1 MSEPSLHELERDV
14 EAARARLASDLAT
27 LRSPSTFSEFTEGL
41 KSEALDT
48 KDALVEKAKSS
59 VQSSVQGVVDELKA
73 KALANPA
80 AVLAIGAGLAWRLV
94 KHPPV
99 ATVLV
104 GAGLYSLLRTPQ
116 GAPESPYVTRA
127 TEMAGTLR
135 DRASEYGEQAGEL
148 AATARE
154 RAQQWSAAAQDA
166 AADIRERAASA
177 AQQVSQTVGSMRD
190 SIVGDDQARLPFEDR
205 REYAARMAGSTS
217 VLGESARA
225 TTAMNTRFDEPRG
238 TTDGAMEQ
246 ASRLWSE
253 AQRNASDTASGMAHA
268 ANRAMHDARD
278 AASGAARHASR
289 VTQDLAARAGATLND
304 ASSSVQRSLRDDD
317 TRNTLLLGAAG
328 LAVAAAIG
336 IAMQR
341 RSDDED

>member
-59 VQSSVQGVVDELKA
+59 VQSSVQGVIDELKA

-80 AVLAIGAGLAWRLV
+80 AVLAIGAGLAWRLI

-116 GAPESPYVTRA
+116 GSPESPYVTRA
-127 TEMAGTLR
+127 TEVAGTLR
-135 DRASEYGEQAGEL
+135 DRASEYGEQAGEF
-148 AATARE
+148 AAIARE

-166 AADIRERAASA
+166 AADIRERAVAA
-177 AQQVSQTVGSMRD
+177 AQQVSQAAGSARD
-190 SIVGDDQARLPFEDR
+190 SVMGNDQPRLPLDDR
-205 REYAARMAGSTS
+205 REYASRMAGGTS
-217 VLGESARA
+217 ALGESNHLA
-225 TTAMNTRFDEPRG
+225 AMAPGFGERPDR
-238 TTDGAMEQ
+238 TDGAMEQ
-246 ASRLWSE
+246 ASRLWNE
-253 AQRNASDTASGMAHA
+253 TQRSASDTASGMADA
-268 ANRAMHDARD
+268 ANRALHDARD

-289 VTQDLAARAGATLND
+289 VTQDLAARAGATLSD
-304 ASSSVQRSLRDDD
+304 TSSAVQRGLRDED

-328 LAVAAAIG
+328 FAVAAAIG

-341 RSDDED
+341 RGDDQD

>member
-1 MSEPSLHELERDV
+1 MTEPSLHELERDV

-41 KSEALDT
+41 KAEALDT

-59 VQSSVQGVVDELKA
+59 VQSSVQGVIDELKA

-80 AVLAIGAGLAWRLV
+80 AVLAIGAGLAWRLI

-135 DRASEYGEQAGEL
+135 DHASEYGEQAGEL
-148 AATARE
+148 AASARE

-166 AADIRERAASA
+166 AADIRERAVSA
-177 AQQVSQTVGSMRD
+177 AQQVSQAVDGARD
-190 SIVGDDQARLPFEDR
+190 TAAGMAQRGAARLEER
-205 REYAARMAGSTS
+205 REDAARMAGGAVQ
-217 VLGESARA
+217 VLNERQRA
-225 TTAMNTRFDEPRG
+225 T
-238 TTDGAMEQ
+238 
-246 ASRLWSE
+246 
-253 AQRNASDTASGMAHA
+253 SDTASSMADA

-278 AASGAARHASR
+278 AAGDMARHASR
-289 VTQDLAARAGATLND
+289 VTQDLAARAGATLSET
-304 ASSSVQRSLRDDD
+304 SSAVQRGLRDDD
-317 TRNTLLLGAAG
+317 VRDKLLLGAAG
-328 LAVAAAIG
+328 FAVAAAIG

-341 RSDDED
+341 RGDDQDCGQ